1 MRKEILLS
9 ALLFAAGNIF
19 AQYKIDLGKV
29 TPPTV
34 KYLQLGHSGPVG
46 KEIRIN
52 NLYLEEGGIPQLPVM
67 GEIHYNRMDSRY
79 WRDALLKM
87 KASGIDIVATY
98 CIWSL
103 HEEFEG
109 ELSWEGHL
117 NLRRF
122 IELCKELDMKVHLRF
137 GPYCNAE
144 IKNGGLPDWI
154 VNNKNLITRSNDP
167 LYLEYTRRW
176 YQAVYDQ
183 VKGLLWKD
191 GGPVMAL
198 QLENEYVRPGMI
210 VSHLLNLKK
219 MAVEIGFD
227 VPLYSMTHWMDSEYP
242 KGEIVPYAGFYIEAP
257 WTASG
262 KNEIPT
268 SNFEFFTYNRLSD
281 NIGTDIIK
289 IEGDVES
296 LSGENNDSPFFT
308 CEIGVGTTAF
318 YQRRAVVPEEMAGEN
333 INLRLG
339 CGANMMGYYMYTGG
353 TNPVGKISTYQSSG
367 PRISYDY
374 QAPIREFGTLG
385 TVMQE
390 TKKYNYFMNDFGTA
404 LAPAVAYLPTTNQ
417 DRDNLQ
423 WAVRLNGNTGYLFCS
438 NYLYKHSRKDYKN
451 VQFSIKLKDETI
463 RIPRQKVT
471 VKNGTYFLWPFNQE
485 LSNVLLKYSTTQP
498 VCSLKEGNNHTYFFF
513 EDDAIPGEYLI
524 ENKDIRNIEVKNGS
538 YRKEKDRYFINQLT
552 PGKECII
559 KITKENG
566 STVRFVTLTEE
577 ESDHI
582 WKGTIKGKKFVAIT
596 NSSLIYDND
605 KITLIDD
612 QPSTE
617 IWTYEDGNFKQ
628 QTFQSSAH
636 NLQAE
641 FRPITPME
649 KSLWIRP
656 TEGNIAKR
664 QFSLSTF
671 SKVERAY
678 LRYVSSDPISCMING
693 KETKTTSMDSY
704 SYANVTDF
712 IQNGNNTI
720 EFNLSNDKEITAEI
734 EVLLKNGK
742 RILWNTDATW
752 LSADNKPV
760 ATTTGKNKPSAF
772 APEEYIGL
780 YEVKAPAA
788 TCGNEETRMYISYK
802 GDVANAYLN
811 GNLIGDSFYDGTEWI
826 LSLSRLKESIDTNP
840 MVIRIDGLKSADVPI
855 YFEKNVVPAD
865 CVVPT
870 ISDILVKQEYR
881 FELNNQ

>member
-9 ALLFAAGNIF
+9 ALLFAAGSIF

-262 KNEIPT
+262 KDEIPT

-693 KETKTTSMDSY
+693 KETKTTSMGSY

-720 EFNLSNDKEITAEI
+720 EFNLSNRKEITAEI

>member
-1 MRKEILLS
+1 
-9 ALLFAAGNIF
+9 
-19 AQYKIDLGKV
+19 
-29 TPPTV
+29 
-34 KYLQLGHSGPVG
+34 
-46 KEIRIN
+46 
-52 NLYLEEGGIPQLPVM
+52 
-67 GEIHYNRMDSRY
+67 
-79 WRDALLKM
+79 
-87 KASGIDIVATY
+87 
-98 CIWSL
+98 
-103 HEEFEG
+103 
-109 ELSWEGHL
+109 
-117 NLRRF
+117 
-122 IELCKELDMKVHLRF
+122 
-137 GPYCNAE
+137 
-144 IKNGGLPDWI
+144 
-154 VNNKNLITRSNDP
+154 
-167 LYLEYTRRW
+167 
-176 YQAVYDQ
+176 
-183 VKGLLWKD
+183 
-191 GGPVMAL
+191 
-198 QLENEYVRPGMI
+198 
-210 VSHLLNLKK
+210 
-219 MAVEIGFD
+219 
-227 VPLYSMTHWMDSEYP
+227 
-242 KGEIVPYAGFYIEAP
+242 
-257 WTASG
+257 
-262 KNEIPT
+262 
-268 SNFEFFTYNRLSD
+268 
-281 NIGTDIIK
+281 
-289 IEGDVES
+289 
-296 LSGENNDSPFFT
+296 
-308 CEIGVGTTAF
+308 
-318 YQRRAVVPEEMAGEN
+318 MAGEN

-538 YRKEKDRYFINQLT
+538 YRKEKDRYFVNQLT

-693 KETKTTSMDSY
+693 KETKTTSMGSY
-704 SYANVTDF
+704 SYANITDF
-712 IQNGNNTI
+712 IQNGNNTT
-720 EFNLSNDKEITAEI
+720 EFNLSNRKEITAEI

-772 APEEYIGL
+772 APEEHIGL